1 MYFDFGV
8 LEIQFCRLRTDQIPH
23 SVGNRQ
29 CLLFTHML
37 MPHFHN
43 TCRKNAND
51 SMKNPQRII
60 ADVSKIKVSQDFL
73 DFVPILFGS
82 EPVLDSWEPQ
92 KKF

>member
-1 MYFDFGV
+1 
-8 LEIQFCRLRTDQIPH
+8 
-23 SVGNRQ
+23 
-29 CLLFTHML
+29 
-37 MPHFHN
+37 
-43 TCRKNAND
+43 
-51 SMKNPQRII
+51 MKNPQRII